1 MTTDWRA
8 LCAELLQALTT
19 TNPSAFGLFAELED
33 RARAARRPKPLS
45 LKELALATLQKLS
58 TSDYPCNYQGDDD
71 WKTIRRALEQLDD

>member
-33 RARAARRPKPLS
+33 RARAA
-45 LKELALATLQKLS
+45 
-58 TSDYPCNYQGDDD
+58 
-71 WKTIRRALEQLDD
+71 LEEADGPAVPEGMEPASVAEEPNAE